1 MLAKLKE
8 YIVVCIHCPT
18 PFAGS
23 DLTKFHERIIASRPH
38 YWEELEPGIIA
49 VYFAIRRGGRTKSLK
64 LTAGLGTLKKPGT
77 VFHDMGI
84 GRAIGELITETNW
97 YGKIITAPFGDAVNQ
112 AMKKARE
119 DTGEFAKFDGNPEA
133 ADNSKT

>member
-8 YIVVCIHCPT
+8 YIVVCIHCTT
-18 PFAGS
+18 PLAGS
-23 DLTKFHERIIASRPH
+23 DLATLQERIVSSKPH

-49 VYFAIRRGGRTKSLK
+49 VYFAIRRGGRTNSLK
-64 LTAGLGTLKKPGT
+64 LTANLGTLKKSGT
-77 VFHDMGI
+77 AFYNI
-84 GRAIGELITETNW
+84 GVAKAVGELVTETNW

-119 DTGEFAKFDGNPEA
+119 DVEKSNTKRMIP
-133 ADNSKT
+133 